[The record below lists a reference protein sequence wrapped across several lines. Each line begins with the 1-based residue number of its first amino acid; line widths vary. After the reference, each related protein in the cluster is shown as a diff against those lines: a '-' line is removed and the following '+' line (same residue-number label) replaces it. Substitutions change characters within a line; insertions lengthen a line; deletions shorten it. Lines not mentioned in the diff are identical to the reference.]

1 MTHQPFQDWLFE
13 DALDAG
19 QADALHS
26 HLETCADCRS
36 LVGAFRQVERSL
48 HAAPLVA
55 PTPGFTLRWHSRLE
69 AERSRLHH
77 RQLRIAAVIGVSG
90 AVILLGLLAIL
101 LWPLLDSLDALL
113 WAGVYQLY
121 LAFVF
126 LRSASETLGAFAR
139 GVALV
144 LPVAAWILALG
155 LLTQAGVLWVV
166 SYRYM
171 TNPRRINT

>member
-1 MTHQPFQDWLFE
+1 MTHQTFQDWLFE
-13 DALDAG
+13 DTLDAG

-26 HLETCADCRS
+26 HLETCADCRN
-36 LVGAFRQVERSL
+36 LVGAFRLVERSL

-55 PTPGFTLRWHSRLE
+55 PTPGFTLRWQSLLE
-69 AERSRLHH
+69 AERSRLHR
-77 RQLRIAAVIGVSG
+77 RQVRYAALIGLSG

-121 LAFVF
+121 LAFAF
-126 LRSASETLGAFAR
+126 LRGAGEALGAFAR
-139 GVALV
+139 GIALV
-144 LPVAAWILALG
+144 LPVVAWILALG

-171 TNPRRINT
+171 TNPRRMKT